1 MKSRAKWT
9 AAAVLICTSAAMASI
24 TLDFNVA
31 SSNTGPNR
39 LIINGASPLT
49 FAFSVDGSGNVTL
62 DASTTSPDQIDID
75 TVNGWDGAVG
85 TVSVPSLFNSSFTL
99 QALATDTAGG
109 AMNISLDGAD
119 TGVIAI
125 QGQNASRIDG
135 VTLPV
140 PKVETLSWTLTSGSV
155 ALDFQ
160 SWVYGNSPANIGD
173 MMVLDADSN
182 NSWYNMPGTTGT
194 LAMNGISLAGTDS
207 VVFME
212 PLDGT
217 HGAGLAE
224 LTFDVVP
231 EPATFSLMAICGA
244 AVLMKRRIHRK

>member
-85 TVSVPSLFNSSFTL
+85 TVSVPSLFNSSFT
-99 QALATDTAGG
+99 
-109 AMNISLDGAD
+109 
-119 TGVIAI
+119 
-125 QGQNASRIDG
+125 RIDG